1 MSRTGVAWYD
11 VKGGGWLRDIF
22 VLLHPPYTL
31 WHLSYVPIGAALAP
45 ELDWGL
51 LGWTVLAFFLAM
63 GIGGHFLDELNGRPL
78 RTKTPAKVLWT
89 IAGVS
94 ILAALAIGFLIGVR
108 ETMWVWPCMVFGA
121 LIVFAYNL
129 EWPSKRMKQ
138 APQADLLHTPLSHLP
153 EGFFHRDE
161 WFGIAWGA
169 FPAITAYV
177 AQTGALNIDIVLLA
191 FACWGYSMAQRKL
204 SMQARFWRRKVGHL
218 AGDYAVRKPNNGYE
232 WGKITIGTIIG
243 PAEVTLKYLNVTILA
258 IAAGLLATHLLKG
271 AL

>member
-1 MSRTGVAWYD
+1 MASSKGVAWYD

-45 ELDWGL
+45 KMDWAL

-78 RTKTPAKVLWT
+78 RTKIPSKVLWT

-94 ILAALAIGFLIGVR
+94 ILAALVIGFLIGVR

-129 EWPSKRMKQ
+129 EWPPEG
-138 APQADLLHTPLSHLP
+138 AILP
-153 EGFFHRDE
+153 AGFFHRDE

-177 AQTGALNIDIVLLA
+177 AQTGTLNIDILLLA

-204 SMQARFWRRKVGHL
+204 SLQARFWRRKVGHV
-218 AGDYAVRKPNNGYE
+218 AGDYAIRKPNNGYE

-243 PAEVTLKYLNVTILA
+243 PAEVALKLLNLAIVA
-258 IAAGLLATHLLKG
+258 IAAGLLVTHLLKG
-271 AL
+271 VL